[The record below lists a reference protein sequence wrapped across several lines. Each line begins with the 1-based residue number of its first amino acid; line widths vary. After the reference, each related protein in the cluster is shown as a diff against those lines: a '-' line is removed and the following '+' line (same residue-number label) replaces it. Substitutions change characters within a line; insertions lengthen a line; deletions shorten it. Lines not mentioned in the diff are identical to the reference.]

1 MSGTPQGGRLIGLGL
16 VAAQF
21 ALMGAIAWRAAP
33 AFLGGRASLWAWA
46 VLVASVALGV
56 AALRAN
62 RPGNF
67 NIRPHPKDG
76 GQLVRS
82 GPYAHIRHPMYTSI
96 LLAALAAVYGV
107 DVDGRAVVGTGF
119 FVLFGVL
126 WVKAGLEERWMA
138 AQHPGYAAY
147 QAGTARFVPWL
158 L

>member
-1 MSGTPQGGRLIGLGL
+1 MFGRSAAHRAMTPQQVSPPLE
-16 VAAQF
+16 VAWHFQTDDQ
-21 ALMGAIAWRAAP
+21 
-33 AFLGGRASLWAWA
+33 
-46 VLVASVALGV
+46 VVASPVVRDHLAYVGSRDKKLYAIDTGKGSARWSFLAGDRLEGAAAVTEDLVCVGAL
-56 AALRAN
+56 
-62 RPGNF
+62 
-67 NIRPHPKDG
+67 
-76 GQLVRS
+76 S
-82 GPYAHIRHPMYTSI
+82 GS
-96 LLAALAAVYGV
+96 VYGV